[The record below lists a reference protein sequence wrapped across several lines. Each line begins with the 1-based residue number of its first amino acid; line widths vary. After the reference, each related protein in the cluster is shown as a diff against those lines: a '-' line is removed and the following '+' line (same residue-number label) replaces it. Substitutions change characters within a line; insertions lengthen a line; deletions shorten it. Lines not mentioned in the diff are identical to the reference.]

1 MALVESF
8 NLSAHHFPHL
18 KSGNSS
24 EYLLYAH
31 YMPGPVLSSGDVG
44 VIKSIK
50 LSDLKEL
57 MFFEG

>member
-1 MALVESF
+1 
-8 NLSAHHFPHL
+8 
-18 KSGNSS
+18 
-24 EYLLYAH
+24 
-31 YMPGPVLSSGDVG
+31 MPGPVLSSGDVG